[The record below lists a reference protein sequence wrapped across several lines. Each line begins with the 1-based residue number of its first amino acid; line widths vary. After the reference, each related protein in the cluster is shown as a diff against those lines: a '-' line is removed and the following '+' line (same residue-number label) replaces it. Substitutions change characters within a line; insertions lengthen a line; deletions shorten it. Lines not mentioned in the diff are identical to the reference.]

1 MKILRLINQKEWSA
15 INERLNNKE
24 SLIENEFHDMFLT
37 EFVKYNIIN
46 NSSTISDK
54 FVCIDNQ
61 KQHYR
66 QNVKSGLFNS
76 SFSPFAFTIMNI
88 PSSKFEEQYSL
99 LHEEVFII
107 IFL

>member
-1 MKILRLINQKEWSA
+1 M
-15 INERLNNKE
+15 NNKK
-24 SLIENEFHDMFLT
+24 SLKENEFHDTFLK

-76 SFSPFAFTIMNI
+76 SFSPFAFKIMNV
-88 PSSKFEEQYSL
+88 PSSKFEEKYSL
-99 LHEEVFII
+99 LHEEVFIKI
-107 IFL
+107 YI